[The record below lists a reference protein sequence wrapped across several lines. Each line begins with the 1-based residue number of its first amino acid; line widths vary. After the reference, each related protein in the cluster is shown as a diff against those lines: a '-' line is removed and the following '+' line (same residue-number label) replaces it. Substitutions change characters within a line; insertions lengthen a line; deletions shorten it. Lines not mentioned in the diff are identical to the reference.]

1 LSIITK
7 SEWLDWKSNP
17 VTRAFYAACKER
29 VEDSKD
35 ILATS
40 AGMDSDN
47 DNFMRGFISAYNEM
61 NEFRIEDLSD
71 ED

>member
-1 LSIITK
+1 MSTISK
-7 SEWLDWKSNP
+7 EEWLDWKTNT
-17 VTRAFYAACKER
+17 VTRAFFTACNER

-47 DNFMRGFISAYNEM
+47 DNFMRGFIAAYIEM
-61 NEFRIEDLSD
+61 QDFKVEGIE
-71 ED
+71 